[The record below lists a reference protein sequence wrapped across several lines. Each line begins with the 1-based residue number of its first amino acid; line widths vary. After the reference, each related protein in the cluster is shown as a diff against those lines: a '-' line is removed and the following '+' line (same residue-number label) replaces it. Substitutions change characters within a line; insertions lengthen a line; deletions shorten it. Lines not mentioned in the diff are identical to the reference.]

1 MLPVL
6 YLVKKSPLFM
16 EPKKINPYFHKNP
29 ALVSSLSQ
37 EKSVHTVSP
46 YIIKVHFNIILSFTF
61 QSSK

>member
-1 MLPVL
+1 
-6 YLVKKSPLFM
+6 M

-61 QSSK
+61 QSSKWRLYFT